1 MNRQYI
7 GARYVPKF
15 ADPVEWDK
23 LKSYEGLTIVT
34 YAGTSYTS
42 KKPVPVG
49 IELNNTEYWVVTGN
63 YNEQVESYRQ
73 ETALLKNN
81 VDILNKISSFVTPE
95 RYGAVGDGIT
105 NDTDAVQKAV
115 NSGCDVVLKNKYLIN
130 KPINITKEI
139 CIYGCVNSQ
148 IEMMDGVTISRLFY
162 AENVTNVTISGVR
175 LHGHALRNTD
185 DETGLAGI
193 TIIKG
198 RNININMCHFTGF
211 NKNIEFTECVNVTV
225 ENNVIEDGI
234 ETLNKIN
241 GYGVLIEGG
250 HNLSIINNIINVERH
265 GVYLNECDDV
275 LVLKNIITG
284 QTDDKASYSHY
295 EGNVKIDGATN
306 IEIGEN
312 IISGNYYGIGI
323 LNGFSSNKPYG
334 VKKCNI
340 HDNTIRDCIGN
351 GGFSRGLI
359 DCVEET
365 LIEDV
370 TINNNTLSFNSRV
383 NSVRGINLERGN
395 WKNLIITNN
404 KFINCIEGIR
414 YEVDCY
420 ATIDGNIA
428 NNCETGYNFS
438 LGQFHASGC
447 CNYFMNCE
455 YPVLG
460 NVGTMRYLNM
470 PNGFVDLQN
479 TESQLTTSVVD
490 CTVKKDYIVITD
502 SPITVSEIKG
512 GCNGQIVN
520 LIANGAGA
528 LTIPV
533 QFTGGNLDKTLGR
546 FVSESVA
553 VITLIKI
560 DSDWKELSRHSYN

>member
-23 LKSYEGLTIVT
+23 LRSYEGLTIVT

-49 IELNNTEYWVVTGN
+49 IELNNAEYWVVTGN

-73 ETALLKNN
+73 ETELLKNN
-81 VDILNKISSFVTPE
+81 VDKLNKISSFVTPE
-95 RYGAVGDGIT
+95 MFGATGDGIA

-115 NSGCDVVLKNKYLIN
+115 NSGRDVLLKNKYLIN
-130 KPINITKEI
+130 KTINITKEI
-139 CIYGCVNSQ
+139 CIYGCTNAQ
-148 IEMMDGVTISRLFY
+148 IEMSDAVTIARIFN
-162 AENVTNVTISGVR
+162 AENVNNITITSVN
-175 LHGHALRNTD
+175 LLGHALRSTD

-193 TIIKG
+193 TIVKG
-198 RNININMCHFTGF
+198 RNIIINSCHFTGF
-211 NKNIEFTECVNVTV
+211 NKNIEFTECSNVTV

-250 HNLSIINNIINVERH
+250 YNLSVINNIINVERH
-265 GVYLNECDDV
+265 GVYLNECNDV

-284 QTDDKASYSHY
+284 QTDNKESYSHY
-295 EGNVKIDGATN
+295 EGNIKIDGATN

-323 LNGFSSNKPYG
+323 FNGFSSDKPYG

-340 HDNTIRDCIGN
+340 HDNTIRDCIAN
-351 GGFSRGLI
+351 IGFARGLI

-370 TINNNTLSFNSRV
+370 TINNNTLSFNNRV
-383 NSVRGINLERGN
+383 NTVRGINLARGN

-404 KFINCIEGIR
+404 KFINCDEGIR
-414 YEVDCY
+414 YEIDCY
-420 ATIDGNIA
+420 ATIDGNVA
-428 NNCETGYNFS
+428 NNCNVGYNFS
-438 LGQFHASGC
+438 IGQFHASGC

-455 YPVLG
+455 NPVLG
-460 NVGTMRYLNM
+460 DVGSMRYINI
-470 PNGFVDLQN
+470 PNGFVDLKSTN
-479 TESQLTTSVVD
+479 SQLTSGIVD
-490 CTVKKDYIVITD
+490 CRIKKDYTAITD
-502 SPITVSEIKG
+502 NPITVTEIKG

-520 LIANGAGA
+520 LLANGAGA

-533 QFTGGNLDKTLGR
+533 KFTGGNLDKTSGQ
-546 FVSESVA
+546 FTSQGVA
-553 VITLIKI
+553 VISLIKI
-560 DSDWKELSRHSYN
+560 DSDWKELTRHEYN